1 MVVVRSN
8 PHELIQASM
17 TGVKEDERLG
27 ILLGG
32 LIRTAAELTIE
43 GADKKQ
49 AVRLGLKEALF
60 HGVADPDD
68 MRDWLR
74 KINPWEGIGGWTAD
88 KLIRLMPVESMVDAL
103 LDTVIETTYQ
113 SMRRAGLVSHRR

>member
-1 MVVVRSN
+1 MVQVRSQ

-17 TGVKEDERLG
+17 SGVSEDQRLG
-27 ILLGG
+27 ILVGG
-32 LIRTAAELTIE
+32 LIRTAAELTVE
-43 GADKKQ
+43 GATKKE

-60 HGVADPDD
+60 HGLGDPDD

-103 LDTVIETTYQ
+103 LDTVIESTYQ
-113 SMRRAGLVSHRR
+113 AMRRGGLVSHRP

>member
-17 TGVKEDERLG
+17 TNVKEDERLG

-43 GADKKQ
+43 GADKKE

-74 KINPWEGIGGWTAD
+74 RINPWEGIGGWTAD